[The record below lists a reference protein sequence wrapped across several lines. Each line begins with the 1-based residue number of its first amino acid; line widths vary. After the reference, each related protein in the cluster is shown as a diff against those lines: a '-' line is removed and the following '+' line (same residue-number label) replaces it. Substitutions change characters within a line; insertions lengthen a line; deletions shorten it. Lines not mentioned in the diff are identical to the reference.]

1 MAVRGLKHLA
11 MLLGCKI
18 GQSLSS
24 QQTVDRQKKKG
35 RKKQNDKNDKKNLK
49 QTNMDKI
56 TNVEIE
62 VKGWGDTFRLS
73 SVDKFKTKGL
83 KPVPFGL
90 VNMERLSLRKICF
103 SKLG

>member
-24 QQTVDRQKKKG
+24 QQTVDRQKRKEEKSKTRQKKS
-35 RKKQNDKNDKKNLK
+35 LK
-49 QTNMDKI
+49 QTNKDEI
-56 TNVEIE
+56 INVEIE
-62 VKGWGDTFRLS
+62 VKGWVDTFRLS

-90 VNMERLSLRKICF
+90 VNMEH
-103 SKLG
+103 

>member
-1 MAVRGLKHLA
+1 MEVRGLKHLA

-24 QQTVDRQKKKG
+24 QQTVDRQK
-35 RKKQNDKNDKKNLK
+35 RKEEKSKTRQKKNLK

-83 KPVPFGL
+83 KSVPFGL

>member
-1 MAVRGLKHLA
+1 

-35 RKKQNDKNDKKNLK
+35 RKKQNQTKKKLK